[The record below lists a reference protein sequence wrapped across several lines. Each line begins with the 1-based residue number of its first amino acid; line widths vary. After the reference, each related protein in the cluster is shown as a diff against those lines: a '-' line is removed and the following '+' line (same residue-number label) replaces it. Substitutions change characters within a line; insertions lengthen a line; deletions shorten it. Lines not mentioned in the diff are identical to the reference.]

1 MPVTTLQLDSDTWDL
16 VVSPDANIATV
27 NDVEGMQQSQDAASA
42 CRLFLDEL
50 WFDTTQGVPYW
61 QQMLGKLPPISL
73 IESNYATAAE
83 TVTNVKA
90 ASVTVTS
97 LQNQPANS
105 ALRFHQHRTVTGT
118 VTVTGTT
125 STGSV
130 TGTAS
135 F

>member
-16 VVSPDANIATV
+16 VVSLDANIATV

-97 LQNQPANS
+97 LQNQPPNS